1 MHKVCYDLGALGD
14 PGTGMEKIGVVFL
27 SAGVSLFSRSWI
39 KTKIPVPRI
48 CKKGSTLPEEPLG
61 ERSQK
66 IAKGSIL
73 PCTRLVLFRCL

>member
-1 MHKVCYDLGALGD
+1 
-14 PGTGMEKIGVVFL
+14 MEKIGVVFL

-66 IAKGSIL
+66 IAKGGKSGKVHFL
-73 PCTRLVLFRCL
+73 PEASFHAQD